1 MVRKG
6 EFELRYHI
14 DNTQFIDST
23 FGLTAQMPTI
33 PLRLYV
39 YCTENA
45 QRKRKLAKVFC
56 LKPASNSLTSAPST
70 GGRSTHCSG
79 MPGMATGAK
88 SSQNLVASPVR
99 SEILARTISKWDGP
113 PPFQPAARYKR
124 FVDLS
129 LVNAY
134 HRRKLESACFIVSR
148 RVAANGVVSQVRRA
162 IASVPIA

>member
-70 GGRSTHCSG
+70 GGRENPLFRDAWNGNGCEVVSKSRRCSG
-79 MPGMATGAK
+79 AQRDPG
-88 SSQNLVASPVR
+88 SN
-99 SEILARTISKWDGP
+99 D
-113 PPFQPAARYKR
+113 F
-124 FVDLS
+124 
-129 LVNAY
+129 
-134 HRRKLESACFIVSR
+134 
-148 RVAANGVVSQVRRA
+148 
-162 IASVPIA
+162 